1 MGLIKKQAGVD
12 LETRIQTWVDQLCE
26 DLEIIVK
33 SKPVEILN
41 DNSIL
46 VTAFPRL
53 TLLWLL
59 KRREDIPDY
68 IMVNF
73 SLSPG
78 IIDLTLTDP
87 THDIDWIASKID
99 KINTHIRGLK
109 KIRVTVGNDQKEYMF
124 RLEEDSKWTFQRLR
138 M

>member
-12 LETRIQTWVDQLCE
+12 LETRIQTLVDQLCE

-87 THDIDWIASKID
+87 THDIDWTASKID
-99 KINTHIRGLK
+99 KISTHIRGLK

-124 RLEEDSKWTFQRLR
+124 RLEKDSKWTFQRLR

>member
-26 DLEIIVK
+26 DLKLIVK
-33 SKPVEILN
+33 GRPIEILN

-87 THDIDWIASKID
+87 THDIDWIVSKID
-99 KINTHIRGLK
+99 KISTHIRGLK